1 MKKALLLSLLCLFM
15 STGSFAQIIQSRSE
29 TKETYFVKPTPEPV
43 KADKKYPCYQGE
55 FNLGYVTPS
64 SLLLE
69 TVHGVRINKYA
80 FAGLGLGLRYAS
92 EMTFTSHDYEVL
104 GNELVYVP
112 VFVNVKGYY
121 PVTNKIEPFL
131 NLSLGYAADVTDNGS
146 GGFYCDFGTGI
157 RLWKFALGLG
167 LAHQSFS
174 VEDEYG
180 DSWSWGNTGFYL
192 KIGFQW

>member
-1 MKKALLLSLLCLFM
+1 MKKALLLSLLCLFI

-29 TKETYFVKPTPEPV
+29 TKETYFVKPTV
-43 KADKKYPCYQGE
+43 KVDKKYPRYQGE

-80 FAGLGLGLRYAS
+80 FAGLGLGVRYAS
-92 EMTFTSHDYEVL
+92 GMTFTSHGYEVL
-104 GNELVYVP
+104 GENLCYVP
-112 VFVNVKGYY
+112 IFVNLKGYY

-131 NLSLGYAADVTDNGS
+131 NLSLGGAVDVTDNES
-146 GGFYCDFGTGI
+146 DGFYCDFGAGI
-157 RLWKFALGLG
+157 RFWKFALGLG
-167 LAHQSFS
+167 MLHQSFS

-180 DSWSWGNTGFYL
+180 DSWSWGNTGFYV

>member
-29 TKETYFVKPTPEPV
+29 TKETYFVKPTVEV
-43 KADKKYPCYQGE
+43 EKKYPRYQGE
-55 FNLGYVTPS
+55 FNFGYVTPS
-64 SLLLE
+64 SFLME

-80 FAGLGLGLRYAS
+80 FAGLGLGLRYGS
-92 EMTFTSHDYEVL
+92 EMTFSSHDYEVT
-104 GNELVYVP
+104 GEELIYLPIYV
-112 VFVNVKGYY
+112 NLKGYY
-121 PVTNKIEPFL
+121 PVTDKIEPFL
-131 NLSLGYAADVTDNGS
+131 NLSLGYAADMTENES
-146 GGFYCDFGTGI
+146 SGFYCDFGAGV

-167 LAHQSFS
+167 LLHQNFS
-174 VEDEYG
+174 VEDEDG